1 MSRDF
6 YAGCGLLIFSVVYYL
21 AAAAIP
27 ASQLSD
33 TVGPG
38 GMPKS
43 YGIALGIL
51 SILLIGQSV
60 LARRRALATRAKIAA
75 GEESRQDRYRA
86 LRALGM
92 LAIGIAYLVLL
103 PILGYMVSLALLIF
117 AAAWYQEGS
126 RRRWLIPTAAVGA
139 GLFWLLF
146 VHILQIDQPA
156 GFWPS
161 LF

>member
-1 MSRDF
+1 MPRDF
-6 YAGCGLLIFSVVYYL
+6 VAGSGLLIFSVVYYL

-27 ASQLSD
+27 TSQLSD

-51 SILLIGQSV
+51 SLLLIGQSL
-60 LARRRALATRAKIAA
+60 LARRRAVTARAGAAA
-75 GEESRQDRYRA
+75 GEEARQERYRA

-103 PILGYMVSLALLIF
+103 PIIGYVISLALLIF
-117 AAAWYQEGS
+117 AAAWYQEGT
-126 RRRWLIPTAAVGA
+126 RRRWLIPTAIAGA
-139 GLFWLLF
+139 GVFWLVF
-146 VHILQIDQPA
+146 VQLLQIDQPA
-156 GFWPS
+156 GLWPA

>member
-6 YAGCGLLIFSVVYYL
+6 VAGCFLLVFSVAYYL
-21 AAAAIP
+21 TAAAIP
-27 ASQLSD
+27 ASHLSD

-38 GMPKS
+38 GMPKT
-43 YGIALGIL
+43 YGIALGLL
-51 SILLIGQSV
+51 SVVLMAQSL
-60 LARRRALATRAKIAA
+60 LARRRAAAGSDAETRAAMKKDRNAA
-75 GEESRQDRYRA
+75 KRA
-86 LRALGM
+86 LVM

-103 PILGYMVSLALLIF
+103 PLIGYVISLALLIL

-126 RRRWLIPTAAVGA
+126 RGRWLIPTAIVGS
-139 GLFWLLF
+139 GLFWLIF
-146 VHILQIDQPA
+146 VEILQIDQPA

>member
-6 YAGCGLLIFSVVYYL
+6 YAGSGLLIFAVVYYL

-51 SILLIGQSV
+51 SILLIGQSL
-60 LARRRALATRAKIAA
+60 LAQRRAVTARADAA
-75 GEESRQDRYRA
+75 AREKARQERYSA

-103 PILGYMVSLALLIF
+103 PLIGYVLALALLII
-117 AAAWYQEGS
+117 AAAWYQEGA
-126 RRRWLIPTAAVGA
+126 RRRWLIPTAIVGA
-139 GLFWLLF
+139 GVFWLVF
-146 VHILQIDQPA
+146 VEVLKIDQPA
-156 GFWPS
+156 GLWPT

>member
-6 YAGCGLLIFSVVYYL
+6 VAGCGLLIFAVVYYL

-27 ASQLSD
+27 TSQLSD

-51 SILLIGQSV
+51 SVLLIGQSL
-60 LARRRALATRAKIAA
+60 LAQRRARTARAKTAA
-75 GEESRQDRYRA
+75 EEDSRQDRYRA

-103 PILGYMVSLALLIF
+103 PILGYVISLALLIF
-117 AAAWYQEGS
+117 AAAWYQEGA
-126 RRRWLIPTAAVGA
+126 RRRWLIPTAIVGA
-139 GLFWLLF
+139 GIFWLIF
-146 VHILQIDQPA
+146 VQVLQIDQPA

>member
-1 MSRDF
+1 MPRDF
-6 YAGCGLLIFSVVYYL
+6 VAGCGLLVFSVVYYL

-27 ASQLSD
+27 SSQLSD

-43 YGIALGIL
+43 YGIALGLL
-51 SILLIGQSV
+51 SVLLIGQSL
-60 LARRRALATRAKIAA
+60 LARRRALTARATVAS

-103 PILGYMVSLALLIF
+103 PLIGYAISLALLIT
-117 AAAWYQEGS
+117 AAAWYQEGA
-126 RRRWLIPTAAVGA
+126 RRKWLIPTAIIGA
-139 GLFWLLF
+139 GLFWLVF
-146 VHILQIDQPA
+146 VQLLQIDQPA
-156 GFWPS
+156 GFWPD

>member
-1 MSRDF
+1 MPRDF
-6 YAGCGLLIFSVVYYL
+6 FAGCGLLIFSAVYYL

-27 ASQLSD
+27 TSQLSD

-51 SILLIGQSV
+51 SILLIGQSL
-60 LARRRALATRAKIAA
+60 LARRRAITARAAVAT

-92 LAIGIAYLVLL
+92 LAIGVAYLVLL
-103 PILGYMVSLALLIF
+103 PIVGYVISLALLII

-126 RRRWLIPTAAVGA
+126 RRSWLIPTAIIGA
-139 GLFWLLF
+139 GLFWLVF
-146 VHILQIDQPA
+146 VQLLKIDQPA
-156 GFWPS
+156 GIWPS

>member
-27 ASQLSD
+27 TSQLSD

-43 YGIALGIL
+43 YGIALGVL
-51 SILLIGQSV
+51 SILLLGQSL
-60 LARRRALATRAKIAA
+60 LAQRRAVTVRADTAA
-75 GEESRQDRYRA
+75 REKARQDRYRA

-92 LAIGIAYLVLL
+92 LAIGVAYLVLL
-103 PILGYMVSLALLIF
+103 PIIGYVVSLALLIL

-126 RRRWLIPTAAVGA
+126 RRRWLIPTAIVGA

-146 VHILQIDQPA
+146 VELLQIDQPV
-156 GFWPS
+156 GFWPT

>member
-1 MSRDF
+1 MSRDLV
-6 YAGCGLLIFSVVYYL
+6 AGSGLLVFSVVYYL

-38 GMPKS
+38 GVPKS

-51 SILLIGQSV
+51 SILLIGQAL
-60 LARRRALATRAKIAA
+60 LARRRAVTTRAKIAA
-75 GEESRQDRYRA
+75 DEESRQDRYRA

-92 LAIGIAYLVLL
+92 LAIGVAYLVLL
-103 PILGYMVSLALLIF
+103 PVIGYVISLALLIF
-117 AAAWYQEGS
+117 AAAWYQEGA
-126 RRRWLIPTAAVGA
+126 RRRWLIPTAIVGA
-139 GLFWLLF
+139 GMFWAIF
-146 VHILQIDQPA
+146 VALLQIDQPA

>member
-6 YAGCGLLIFSVVYYL
+6 VAGCGLLVFSVVYYL

-51 SILLIGQSV
+51 SLLLIGQSL
-60 LARRRALATRAKIAA
+60 LARRRALTTRATAA
-75 GEESRQDRYRA
+75 SIEEARQDRYRA

-92 LAIGIAYLVLL
+92 LAIGIAYLILL
-103 PILGYMVSLALLIF
+103 PLIGYVL
-117 AAAWYQEGS
+117 
-126 RRRWLIPTAAVGA
+126 
-139 GLFWLLF
+139 
-146 VHILQIDQPA
+146 
-156 GFWPS
+156 
-161 LF
+161 

>member
-6 YAGCGLLIFSVVYYL
+6 IAGCVLLVFSAIYYL

-43 YGIALGIL
+43 YGIALGVL
-51 SILLIGQSV
+51 SILLIGQSL
-60 LARRRALATRAKIAA
+60 LARRRAMTARATAA
-75 GEESRQDRYRA
+75 STEESRQDRYRA
-86 LRALGM
+86 LRAFGM
-92 LAIGIAYLVLL
+92 LAIGVAYLVLL
-103 PILGYMVSLALLIF
+103 PLIGYVISLALLIL
-117 AAAWYQEGS
+117 AAAWYQEGA
-126 RRRWLIPTAAVGA
+126 RRRWLVPTAIVGA
-139 GLFWLLF
+139 GVFWLVF
-146 VHILQIDQPA
+146 VQILQIDQPA

>member
-1 MSRDF
+1 MSRDLV
-6 YAGCGLLIFSVVYYL
+6 AGSGLLVFSVVYYL

-38 GMPKS
+38 GVPKS

-51 SILLIGQSV
+51 SILLIGQAL
-60 LARRRALATRAKIAA
+60 LARRRAVTTRAKIAA
-75 GEESRQDRYRA
+75 DEESRQDRYRA

-92 LAIGIAYLVLL
+92 LAIGVAYLVLL
-103 PILGYMVSLALLIF
+103 PVIGYVLSLALLIF
-117 AAAWYQEGS
+117 AAAWYQEGA
-126 RRRWLIPTAAVGA
+126 RRRWLIPTAIVGA
-139 GLFWLLF
+139 GMFWAIF
-146 VHILQIDQPA
+146 VALLQIDQPA